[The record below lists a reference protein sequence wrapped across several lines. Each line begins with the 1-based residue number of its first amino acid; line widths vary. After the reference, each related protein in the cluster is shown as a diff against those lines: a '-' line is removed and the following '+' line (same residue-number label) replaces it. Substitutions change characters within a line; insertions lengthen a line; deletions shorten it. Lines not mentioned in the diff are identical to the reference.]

1 MLTTFCAAQSILGA
15 VQGLTVVAPDL
26 GLGAIVGITCAILVF
41 LFVIQPFGVAK
52 LGSVFAPVVII
63 WLLLNFS
70 FGVYVSWPAPLISLQ
85 SSALTYVEL
94 GRP

>member
-1 MLTTFCAAQSILGA
+1 MLTNCCVAQSILGA

-52 LGSVFAPVVII
+52 LGSVFAPIVII

-70 FGVYVSWPAPLISLQ
+70 FGVYVSPHAPRIAFEYPSLIHAES
-85 SSALTYVEL
+85 